1 MRCRPSPSDSITP
14 PGDDPA
20 KHREVIVTRLAIDG
34 GTPVRTRPFGGWP
47 EFGREEEELLLQAL
61 RSGHWGS
68 LDGTFVNQFE
78 VEFAALQDA
87 RHGVSTVNATMG
99 LAVALRAL
107 GIGTGDEVIVPPYT
121 FIATASA
128 ALMLG
133 AIPIFVDVDPDTL
146 LIDPAGIDA
155 AVTSRTKAIIPVHH
169 GGSPVDMDGVMA
181 AARRHNLRVVE
192 DAAQAHGAAWRGR
205 PVGAIG
211 DVGVFSFQSTKPIN
225 AGEGGMMV
233 TDDDELDE
241 LLWSL
246 RNVGRRRGG
255 EWYEHVRLGWNLR
268 MSEFQAAVL
277 IAQMRRMPE
286 QQARR
291 TRAAAYLNAE
301 MSKVPGVVPLKLPDG
316 VTAHSWYTYHWRWL
330 GAADGGLPKNEFA
343 AALRAEGIPLFA
355 GYTPLNRN
363 VAIRDEIARLGG
375 AEPTACPNAE
385 RAEADEVLMFSL
397 PILFGSPDDLDD
409 VVRAVAKVAGA
420 RARDAAPVGARQ

>member
-1 MRCRPSPSDSITP
+1 MGRPGTDQ
-14 PGDDPA
+14 
-20 KHREVIVTRLAIDG
+20 EVSVTTLAING
-34 GTPVRTRPFGGWP
+34 GIPVRTRPFGGWP
-47 EFGREEEELLLQAL
+47 EFGREEEELLLEAL

-68 LDGTFVNQFE
+68 LDGTFVNRFE
-78 VEFAALQDA
+78 AEFAALQDA

-107 GIGTGDEVIVPPYT
+107 GIGVGDEVIVPPYT

-128 ALMLG
+128 PLMLG
-133 AIPIFVDVDPDTL
+133 AIPVFVDVDPDTL

-155 AVTSRTKAIIPVHH
+155 AVTSRTRAIIPVHH

-181 AARRHNLRVVE
+181 AARRHGLRVIE

-211 DVGVFSFQSTKPIN
+211 DIGVFSFQSSKPIN

-277 IAQMRRMPE
+277 IGQMRRMPE
-286 QQARR
+286 QQQRR
-291 TRAAAYLNAE
+291 TAAAAYLNAE
-301 MSKVPGVVPLKLPDG
+301 LSKIPGVVPLKLPDG

-330 GAADGGLPKNEFA
+330 GAVDGGLPKMAFA
-343 AALRAEGIPLFA
+343 EALRAEGIPLFH

-363 VAIRDEIARLGG
+363 LAVRSEIARLGG
-375 AEPTACPNAE
+375 ADPAACPNAE
-385 RAEADEVLMFSL
+385 RAEADEVLMFAL
-397 PILFGSPDDLDD
+397 PILFGSPEDLDD
-409 VVRAVAKVAGA
+409 VVRAVAKVAQA
-420 RARDAAPVGARQ
+420 RASEAPAVGARR

>member
-1 MRCRPSPSDSITP
+1 MHVS
-14 PGDDPA
+14 
-20 KHREVIVTRLAIDG
+20 RLAIDG
-34 GTPVRTRPFGGWP
+34 GTPVRTAEFRGWP
-47 EFGREEEELLLQAL
+47 EFGREEEEIVLEAL

-68 LDGTFVNQFE
+68 LDGTFVDRLE

-99 LAVALRAL
+99 LAIALRAL

-133 AIPIFVDVDPDTL
+133 AIPVFVDVDPETL

-169 GGSPVDMDGVMA
+169 GGSPADMDGVMA
-181 AARRHNLRVVE
+181 AAARHGLRVVE
-192 DAAQAHGAAWRGR
+192 DAAQAHGAAWRGK

-211 DVGVFSFQSTKPIN
+211 DIGVFSFQSTKPIN
-225 AGEGGMMV
+225 AGEGGMMT

-241 LLWSL
+241 LLWSI

-255 EWYEHVRLGWNLR
+255 AWYEHVRLGWNLR
-268 MSEFQAAVL
+268 MSELQGALL

-286 QQARR
+286 QQQRR
-291 TRAAAYLNAE
+291 TAAARVLDERLSAI
-301 MSKVPGVVPLKLPDG
+301 PGVVPLKIPEG

-330 GAADGGLPKNEFA
+330 GAADGGLPKADFA
-343 AALRAEGIPLFA
+343 EALRAEGIPLFS

-363 VAIRDEIARLGG
+363 EAIRTEIHRLGG
-375 AEPTACPNAE
+375 ADPGPCPNAE
-385 RAEADEVLMFSL
+385 RAESDEVLMFAM
-397 PILFGSPDDLDD
+397 PILLGGPDDLDD

-420 RARDAAPVGARQ
+420 RSADRVPAATRG